1 MHASIFTRVRPP
13 ARHSLLSSHL
23 VHALTHV
30 RANRRSPDPPI
41 RARRQTSERPARAR
55 SPSIRS
61 LDGGRATRVPHL
73 LFLPIP
79 HAHPQRLRL
88 GERASLTALRAS
100 RKNPRPSIARVPRQS
115 RRPSRRVVVV
125 VVAIA
130 ITSTGRARIVPSR
143 RHRVVSRTLTT
154 LHRPTRIVSIVR
166 VLSRVSTRRPRVVV
180 AFVRSVVACRSPTT
194 RRRVVV
200 VRHRLPLSLASL
212 AVDDPPN
219 DRLASVYARVSTTR
233 RRRRRARVDVCR
245 MRRFEFPRRDASGT
259 RRGRDANDDRA
270 RRRRR
275 EGESRRA
282 RVGVVRISSVRRFES
297 VGGRSLGAARRRL
310 ARLADGRRR
319 RRRGRR
325 RRRRRLAERSRS
337 RDVRG
342 GDEFVE
348 TRG

>member
-1 MHASIFTRVRPP
+1 MMHASIFTRVRPP

-23 VHALTHV
+23 VHALTRV
-30 RANRRSPDPPI
+30 RANRRSPNPPI
-41 RARRQTSERPARAR
+41 RIRRQTSERPARAR

-100 RKNPRPSIARVPRQS
+100 RKNPRRRS
-115 RRPSRRVVVV
+115 RASLVSRVVRVV
-125 VVAIA
+125 ASSRFASHPPVARESSHRVAIA
-130 ITSTGRARIVPSR
+130 SSRAPPRRYTDRHASFPSFASSLA
-143 RHRVVSRTLTT
+143 SRL
-154 LHRPTRIVSIVR
+154 
-166 VLSRVSTRRPRVVV
+166 VV
-180 AFVRSVVACRSPTT
+180 ASSSRSFVRSSPCRSPTT

-200 VRHRLPLSLASL
+200 VRHRLRASLASL
-212 AVDDPPN
+212 AVDDRPI
-219 DRLASVYARVSTTR
+219 DRLASVCARVSTTR

-282 RVGVVRISSVRRFES
+282 RVGVVGISSVRRFES

-319 RRRGRR
+319 RRR
-325 RRRRRLAERSRS
+325 RRRRLAERSRS

>member
-1 MHASIFTRVRPP
+1 MMHASIFTRVRPP

-23 VHALTHV
+23 VHALTRV
-30 RANRRSPDPPI
+30 RANRRSPNPPI

-100 RKNPRPSIARVPRQS
+100 RKKPATVDRARPSSVASSESS
-115 RRPSRRVVVV
+115 RRRNSHRIHRSR
-125 VVAIA
+125 AN
-130 ITSTGRARIVPSR
+130 R
-143 RHRVVSRTLTT
+143 RHRVAIASSRAPSRRYTDRHASFPSPASSLASR
-154 LHRPTRIVSIVR
+154 LVVVASSSSRSFGR
-166 VLSRVSTRRPRVVV
+166 RVSFPRAWSSRRRRSRPSPRVV
-180 AFVRSVVACRSPTT
+180 
-194 RRRVVV
+194 
-200 VRHRLPLSLASL
+200 ASL
-212 AVDDPPN
+212 AVDDPPI
-219 DRLASVYARVSTTR
+219 DRLASFSSRVSTTR

-282 RVGVVRISSVRRFES
+282 RVGVVGISSVRRFES

-310 ARLADGRRR
+310 ARLADGRRRR

>member
-1 MHASIFTRVRPP
+1 MMHASIFTRVRPP

-23 VHALTHV
+23 VHALTRV
-30 RANRRSPDPPI
+30 RANRRSPNPPI
-41 RARRQTSERPARAR
+41 RIRRQTSERPARAR

-100 RKNPRPSIARVPRQS
+100 RKNPRRRSRASLVSRVVRVVASSRFASHPPVARESSHRVAIASS
-115 RRPSRRVVVV
+115 RAPSRRYTDRHASFPSFASSLASRL
-125 VVAIA
+125 VVA
-130 ITSTGRARIVPSR
+130 SSSR
-143 RHRVVSRTLTT
+143 S
-154 LHRPTRIVSIVR
+154 
-166 VLSRVSTRRPRVVV
+166 
-180 AFVRSVVACRSPTT
+180 FVRSSPCRSPTT

-200 VRHRLPLSLASL
+200 VRHRLRASLASL
-212 AVDDPPN
+212 AVDDRPI
-219 DRLASVYARVSTTR
+219 DRLASVCARVSTTR

-282 RVGVVRISSVRRFES
+282 RVGVVGISSVRRFES

-319 RRRGRR
+319 RRR
-325 RRRRRLAERSRS
+325 RRRRLAERSRS

>member
-1 MHASIFTRVRPP
+1 MMHASIFTRVRPP

-23 VHALTHV
+23 VHALTRV
-30 RANRRSPDPPI
+30 RANRRSPNPPI

-100 RKNPRPSIARVPRQS
+100 RKKPATVDRARPSSVASSESS
-115 RRPSRRVVVV
+115 RRRNSHRIHRSR
-125 VVAIA
+125 AN
-130 ITSTGRARIVPSR
+130 R
-143 RHRVVSRTLTT
+143 RHRVAIASSRA
-154 LHRPTRIVSIVR
+154 P
-166 VLSRVSTRRPRVVV
+166 SRRYTDRHASFPSSASSLASRLVV
-180 AFVRSVVACRSPTT
+180 ASSSRSFVRSSPCRSPTT

-200 VRHRLPLSLASL
+200 VRHRLRASLASL
-212 AVDDPPN
+212 AVDDRPI
-219 DRLASVYARVSTTR
+219 DRLASVCARVSTTR